1 MLVAL
6 VALAITVLGTS
17 KDDPCQSFHCGVP
30 VAFGYVSPHGMCNL
44 TDAREPVCVCDHN
57 FFGPHCEEYNI
68 NNQTETGMTD
78 GNDLQTA
85 MEAGVAWLIGIVVL
99 GASVAAVLYA
109 LVRCR
114 ARTNVSRQSEAKAPL
129 VAAAV

>member
-6 VALAITVLGTS
+6 VALAITVWSTS

-57 FFGPHCEEYNI
+57 FFGPHCESNV
-68 NNQTETGMTD
+68 NNQTETGMTY
-78 GNDLQTA
+78 A

-99 GASVAAVLYA
+99 GASVAAVLFA

-114 ARTNVSRQSEAKAPL
+114 ARTKVSRQSEAKAPL